1 MNSFAARYSDY
12 YSHTSHH
19 CLMTNE
25 SVSTPD
31 AETLEEGSTATVPE
45 SQMAKACLDTI
56 KAYRKSGR
64 QPGDK
69 ATATQ
74 ALITSLSSA
83 MVKLSESELNDSLG
97 VYLVMLEQH
106 DNSIADARSEEES
119 RDTEMQENTN
129 IGSKRAASPGSQTGT
144 GKKQKQDDSEFPWVV
159 REELTDRRLNGS
171 LESTLKLLRV
181 FAKDLKFA
189 KLSVINSVHAPPF
202 PNSEWSNILMGSM
215 VDLDHVISG
224 SFAITNDNREIEQL
238 GGMELKFGVAKPVK
252 QVKTSRDWFIAW
264 GSYSKVA
271 TYVFPHRKDEFDS
284 YGS

>member
-1 MNSFAARYSDY
+1 
-12 YSHTSHH
+12 
-19 CLMTNE
+19 
-25 SVSTPD
+25 
-31 AETLEEGSTATVPE
+31 
-45 SQMAKACLDTI
+45 
-56 KAYRKSGR
+56 
-64 QPGDK
+64 
-69 ATATQ
+69 
-74 ALITSLSSA
+74 
-83 MVKLSESELNDSLG
+83 
-97 VYLVMLEQH
+97 MLEQH

-129 IGSKRAASPGSQTGT
+129 IGSKQAASPGSQTGT
-144 GKKQKQDDSEFPWVV
+144 GKKQKQDDSEFPWIV

-189 KLSVINSVHAPPF
+189 KLSVINSVHVPPF

-224 SFAITNDNREIEQL
+224 GFAITNDNREIEQL

-252 QVKTSRDWFIAW
+252 QVKTSGDWFIAW
-264 GSYSKVA
+264 GSYSKAV

-284 YGS
+284 YGSRTLSLFAATSTGSHASIINLDKSIRTRVGECRNLLLTDQAEFEDLRLY